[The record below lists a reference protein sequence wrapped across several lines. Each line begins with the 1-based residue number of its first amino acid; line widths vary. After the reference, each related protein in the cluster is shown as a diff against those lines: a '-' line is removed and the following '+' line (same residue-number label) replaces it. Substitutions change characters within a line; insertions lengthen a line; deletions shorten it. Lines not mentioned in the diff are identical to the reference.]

1 MHRGHIPK
9 PNRRPGYADV
19 CGRIGGGGET
29 PEMPGKGFGF
39 FDPGI
44 RNANAHNR
52 EALYPFRMTFRQ
64 AWRLRARN
72 CVIRLRSKPIMGGC
86 ANIRMY
92 VGMGISYI
100 RAYWG
105 CQWPVL
111 RRSGVRRALLHREY
125 SRRAIAIRLA
135 KFSICVAASAKTIRR
150 YLRIL
155 GGDVVFTAPCD
166 CGSRYMGLGALAGH
180 RPLRGIALPGSQAE
194 RSRPAVETREAENM
208 YLRDWMGPAREMPGG
223 KRRAREAARRPPS
236 CAMAE
241 AQATKTI
248 RPNWPKPAWDRRI
261 KRADRGSGRRLLPR
275 NILRP
280 LTAEI
285 PTYRYEL
292 SLQVYRGR

>member
-194 RSRPAVETREAENM
+194 RDRGLPWKRVRPKICIYATGWGRPGKCQAGKGARERRPAGR
-208 YLRDWMGPAREMPGG
+208 PAAQW
-223 KRRAREAARRPPS
+223 RRHRRQRQS
-236 CAMAE
+236 D
-241 AQATKTI
+241 QT
-248 RPNWPKPAWDRRI
+248 
-261 KRADRGSGRRLLPR
+261 GRNRLG
-275 NILRP
+275 ID
-280 LTAEI
+280 A
-285 PTYRYEL
+285 
-292 SLQVYRGR
+292 